1 MQLLLKNDS
10 GTVVFICISIREQ
23 LKTIIIQQLY
33 MSEHIIE
40 TYTDNVNIPYR
51 YMYTA
56 HTTIEESEPQNV
68 PKI

>member
-1 MQLLLKNDS
+1 
-10 GTVVFICISIREQ
+10 
-23 LKTIIIQQLY
+23 
-33 MSEHIIE
+33 MSKHIIE
-40 TYTDNVNIPYR
+40 TYTDTVNIPYR